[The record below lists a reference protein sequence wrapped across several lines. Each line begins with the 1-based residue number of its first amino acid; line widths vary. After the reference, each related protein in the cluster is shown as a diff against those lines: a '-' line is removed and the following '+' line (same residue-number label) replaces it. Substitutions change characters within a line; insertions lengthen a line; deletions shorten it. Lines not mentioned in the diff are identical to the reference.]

1 MLANPESCGVYWAQD
16 FRPWQG
22 RPMSKSVQQL
32 GVGQQH
38 AVTPQAQQAYRLLQL
53 PALELQSHIER
64 SLDTNVMLETD
75 EAFDATWALDSA
87 PGAADEG
94 APVARAAD
102 GGPLLQD
109 DPSGTLHD
117 HLAWQLEL
125 APLPNGPRA
134 IGRAL
139 IDAINDDGYLNKTTQ
154 AIAGAVSGAVRADAG
169 VVESVLEIIQQ
180 FDPAGVGARSVAE
193 CIGLQLAQLEPG
205 TPGLETARLIARHHL
220 ELADSQQLNDLQRL
234 TGCGGPEL
242 EAALALLRSCHR
254 RPGAAFQ
261 SLRAEY
267 VVPDVFARRTP
278 DGWTVELNPAAT
290 PRVRLNER
298 YAAMITGSAD
308 HAMLRAQ
315 LQEARWLLRSLEIR
329 NDTVLRIAQTIV
341 EGQKTFLDRSG
352 ENMRPLNLREVAEAV
367 GMHESA
373 VSRVTAGKYLHT
385 PRGVLEFRLFFASAN
400 PGVPTSVSRRFDPSG
415 RSAQS

>member
-1 MLANPESCGVYWAQD
+1 
-16 FRPWQG
+16 
-22 RPMSKSVQQL
+22 MSKSVQQL

>member
-1 MLANPESCGVYWAQD
+1 
-16 FRPWQG
+16 
-22 RPMSKSVQQL
+22 MSKSVQQP
-32 GVGQQH
+32 GIGQQP
-38 AVTPQAQQAYRLLQL
+38 AMTPQAQQAYRLLRL

-64 SLDTNVMLETD
+64 ALDSNVMLETD

-87 PGAADEG
+87 PDAIEQG
-94 APVARAAD
+94 APAARAAD
-102 GGPLLQD
+102 GGPVHPD

-139 IDAINDDGYLNKTTQ
+139 IDAINDDGYLTKTTQ

-169 VVESVLEIIQQ
+169 VVESVLAIIQQ

-205 TPGLETARLIARHHL
+205 TPGLETARMIARHHL
-220 ELADSQQLNDLQRL
+220 ELADGQQLKDLQRL
-234 TGCGGPEL
+234 TGCSGPEL

-267 VVPDVFARRTP
+267 VVPDVFARRSP

-298 YAAMITGSAD
+298 YAAMITGSAGPRDAARPAAGGPLAAAKPRDPQRHGAPDRAHDRRAAESLPRPQRGD
-308 HAMLRAQ
+308 HAAAEPAGCGRGGRHARVDRLARDLRQVPAYA
-315 LQEARWLLRSLEIR
+315 ARRARVPALLRQRE
-329 NDTVLRIAQTIV
+329 
-341 EGQKTFLDRSG
+341 SG
-352 ENMRPLNLREVAEAV
+352 RP
-367 GMHESA
+367 
-373 VSRVTAGKYLHT
+373 T
-385 PRGVLEFRLFFASAN
+385 PA
-400 PGVPTSVSRRFDPSG
+400 VSRRFDPSG

>member
-1 MLANPESCGVYWAQD
+1 
-16 FRPWQG
+16 
-22 RPMSKSVQQL
+22 MSKSAQQP
-32 GVGQQH
+32 GIGQQP
-38 AVTPQAQQAYRLLQL
+38 AMTPQAQQAYRLLQL

-64 SLDTNVMLETD
+64 ALDSNVMLETD
-75 EAFDATWALDSA
+75 EAFDVTWALDSA
-87 PGAADEG
+87 PDAIEQG
-94 APVARAAD
+94 APAARAAD
-102 GGPLLQD
+102 GGPVHSD

-139 IDAINDDGYLNKTTQ
+139 IDAINDDGYLTKTTQ

-205 TPGLETARLIARHHL
+205 TPGLETARMIARHHL
-220 ELADSQQLNDLQRL
+220 ELAENQQLTDLQRL

-242 EAALALLRSCHR
+242 EAALALLRSCHQ
-254 RPGAAFQ
+254 RPGAAFK
-261 SLRAEY
+261 SLRAQY
-267 VVPDVFARRTP
+267 VVPDVFARRSP

-298 YAAMITGSAD
+298 YAAMITGSPD

-329 NDTVLRIAQTIV
+329 NDTVLQIARTIV
-341 EGQKTFLDRSG
+341 ERQKAFFDRSG
-352 ENMRPLNLREVAEAV
+352 ENMRPLNLREVSEAV
-367 GMHESA
+367 DMHESA
-373 VSRVTAGKYLHT
+373 VSRVTSGKYLHT
-385 PRGVLEFRLFFASAN
+385 PRGVLEFRLFLGGGNAAATT
-400 PGVPTSVSRRFDPSG
+400 PAVSRRFDPSG

>member
-1 MLANPESCGVYWAQD
+1 
-16 FRPWQG
+16 
-22 RPMSKSVQQL
+22 MSKSAQQL
-32 GVGQQH
+32 GVGQQL
-38 AVTPQAQQAYRLLQL
+38 AMTPQAQQASRLLQL
-53 PALELQSHIER
+53 PALELQSHIQQA
-64 SLDTNVMLETD
+64 LDTNVMLETD
-75 EAFDATWALDSA
+75 EAFDATWTLDSA
-87 PGAADEG
+87 PDAALHG
-94 APVARAAD
+94 APEARAAGD
-102 GGPLLQD
+102 ALELRED
-109 DPSGTLHD
+109 TSGTLHD

-139 IDAINDDGYLNKTTQ
+139 IDAINDDGYLTKTTQ

-205 TPGLETARLIARHHL
+205 TPGLETARMIARHHL
-220 ELADSQQLNDLQRL
+220 ELADSQQLKDLQRL

-329 NDTVLRIAQTIV
+329 NDTVLGIAQTIV
-341 EGQKTFLDRSG
+341 ERQKPFLDRSG
-352 ENMRPLNLREVAEAV
+352 ENMQPLNLREGAEAV
-367 GMHESA
+367 CMHESA

-400 PGVPTSVSRRFDPSG
+400 PGVPATAVSRRFDPSG

>member
-1 MLANPESCGVYWAQD
+1 
-16 FRPWQG
+16 
-22 RPMSKSVQQL
+22 MSKSAQQL
-32 GVGQQH
+32 GTGQQP
-38 AVTPQAQQAYRLLQL
+38 AMTPQAQQAFRLLQL
-53 PALELQSHIER
+53 PALELQSHIELA
-64 SLDTNVMLETD
+64 LDTNVMLETD

-87 PGAADEG
+87 PDAAEEG
-94 APVARAAD
+94 ALARAAD
-102 GGPLLQD
+102 CGRLLPD

-139 IDAINDDGYLNKTTQ
+139 IDAINDDGFLTRTTQ

-180 FDPAGVGARSVAE
+180 FDPPGVGARTVAE
-193 CIGLQLAQLEPG
+193 CIGLQLAQLEPV
-205 TPGLETARLIARHHL
+205 TPGLATARMIARHHL
-220 ELADSQQLNDLQRL
+220 ELAESQQLKDLQRL
-234 TGCGGPEL
+234 TGCSGPEL
-242 EAALALLRSCHR
+242 EAALALVRSCHR
-254 RPGAAFQ
+254 RPGAAFR

-267 VVPDVFARRTP
+267 VVPDVFARRSP

-290 PRVRLNER
+290 PRLRLNER

-329 NDTVLRIAQTIV
+329 NDTVLRIARTIV
-341 EGQKTFLDRSG
+341 ERQGAFLDRSG
-352 ENMRPLNLREVAEAV
+352 ENMRPLNLREVAGAV
-367 GMHESA
+367 DMHESA
-373 VSRVTAGKYLHT
+373 VSRVTSGKYLHT
-385 PRGVLEFRLFFASAN
+385 PRGVLEFRLFFGGGNAAAAT
-400 PGVPTSVSRRFDPSG
+400 PAVSRRFDPSG
-415 RSAQS
+415 RSAPS